1 MFLKYVDVIEL
12 STDDNKRGLV
22 KLSSLYL
29 RIKADNLLESIDD
42 EDLLNEIVDIANS
55 TDLDLKKLC
64 FISLLINFSYQ
75 DFLYQNLK
83 I

>member
-12 STDDNKRGLV
+12 STDDNKRGVV
-22 KLSSLYL
+22 KLSSPYL

-55 TDLDLKKLC
+55 IDLYLKKVMFHFTLDK
-64 FISLLINFSYQ
+64 F
-75 DFLYQNLK
+75 
-83 I
+83 

>member
-22 KLSSLYL
+22 KLSSPYL

-55 TDLDLKKLC
+55 IDLDLKKVM
-64 FISLLINFSYQ
+64 
-75 DFLYQNLK
+75 LYFTLNK
-83 I
+83 F